1 MAKYARRGRLTSLE
15 AHLPQAHQRDQ
26 IVDSAKVAQSIPL
39 LSVQVSFRSDGTQPA
54 ARSRARFLTVLLR
67 SSAGLSELT
76 RVRSTAEASQ
86 TTVTRLCRQ
95 CGISFFIASSP
106 DLAIAGT
113 RGAALPS
120 SAASLPPLPGST
132 WLPSPLALALLHSH
146 SAPSPLSRLASR
158 HGRRKRAAKTAMHC
172 ASSFRLLLRVSS
184 PLPIPST
191 PYSINTQKC
200 APIRTDKLDDVAR
213 VGTSDGRLSRA
224 TGRCASRHGRSG
236 AGRVEGWR
244 KAFPCGSPRFRALFA
259 PDSIR
264 PTHPVLGAL
273 CRMVPPLSWCRTTS
287 AGAQTSCA

>member
-132 WLPSPLALALLHSH
+132 WLPSPLALALAL
-146 SAPSPLSRLASR
+146 PQRTEPPLSAGQPTRKEETRCEDCYALRKLVQTASP
-158 HGRRKRAAKTAMHC
+158 
-172 ASSFRLLLRVSS
+172 SEFS
-184 PLPIPST
+184 PAN
-191 PYSINTQKC
+191 SINT
-200 APIRTDKLDDVAR
+200 
-213 VGTSDGRLSRA
+213 
-224 TGRCASRHGRSG
+224 
-236 AGRVEGWR
+236 
-244 KAFPCGSPRFRALFA
+244 LFNQH
-259 PDSIR
+259 PQMR
-264 PTHPVLGAL
+264 PHSYGQI
-273 CRMVPPLSWCRTTS
+273 
-287 AGAQTSCA
+287 G